1 MLLSLGKQHAH
12 VMAPCEGSG
21 ARFSAPACR
30 ALLLSLVCHGPGAE
44 ASPIQLEFQHL
55 FSL

>member
-30 ALLLSLVCHGPGAE
+30 ALLLSLICHGPGAE